1 MDHELLTSVD
11 LDYLVLKVQ
20 SLPGLCSPVGNVS
33 SSWGAGKIS
42 QVMGATKG
50 GLVKSSMH
58 KNFSHALEHAG
69 SVSIII
75 RTSYTKHNIEIEILG
90 SAP

>member
-1 MDHELLTSVD
+1 MLR
-11 LDYLVLKVQ
+11 
-20 SLPGLCSPVGNVS
+20 
-33 SSWGAGKIS
+33 
-42 QVMGATKG
+42 KG

-58 KNFSHALEHAG
+58 KNLSHALEHAG